1 MPINYDIKKDAFY
14 KAGREQGRQEGKL
27 EEKKDIVLRMKKA
40 GFSMA
45 DVVKATGL
53 TKAQIEQL

>member
-14 KAGREQGRQEGKL
+14 KEGREKGKL
-27 EEKKDIVLRMKKA
+27 EEKKDTALRMKKA

>member
-14 KAGREQGRQEGKL
+14 KEGREEGIKKGREQGKL
-27 EEKKDIVLRMKKA
+27 EIALRMKKA

-45 DVVKATGL
+45 DVVKATSL